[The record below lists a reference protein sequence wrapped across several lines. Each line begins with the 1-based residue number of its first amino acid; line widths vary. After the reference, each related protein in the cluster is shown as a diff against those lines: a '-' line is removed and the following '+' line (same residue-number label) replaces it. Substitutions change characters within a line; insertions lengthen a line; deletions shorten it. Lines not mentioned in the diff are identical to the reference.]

1 MGIIGI
7 SEMSTFV
14 VGRSAALGN
23 RIKSYVSH
31 MARYETI
38 KIEKPTDIHLF
49 ENFELAT
56 KEDFQKYP
64 STGSVWRLLVDEEE
78 EKYID
83 NYKTIDQFYNKIPQ
97 YFIDK
102 YLPIFQKIKIK
113 PEIKKIIDDFTQDW
127 NKNNMVGVNIRS
139 FLPPNGDGSRSVWVD
154 FEGYEKEIENLG
166 PDQKIF
172 LATDNINVT
181 NYFINKFNDQII
193 TYPRSVDVIRDDGSL
208 DDITQTQEAFVEM
221 YLLSQCHKKLYATF
235 GSTFPECSW
244 WFGGCKAEVFMP
256 TLWDKVP
263 ENFLNDVYIKK

>member
-1 MGIIGI
+1 M
-7 SEMSTFV
+7 
-14 VGRSAALGN
+14 
-23 RIKSYVSH
+23 
-31 MARYETI
+31 
-38 KIEKPTDIHLF
+38 
-49 ENFELAT
+49 
-56 KEDFQKYP
+56 
-64 STGSVWRLLVDEEE
+64 
-78 EKYID
+78 
-83 NYKTIDQFYNKIPQ
+83 
-97 YFIDK
+97 
-102 YLPIFQKIKIK
+102 
-113 PEIKKIIDDFTQDW
+113 
-127 NKNNMVGVNIRS
+127 
-139 FLPPNGDGSRSVWVD
+139 WVD

-181 NYFINKFNDQII
+181 NYFVNKFNDQII